1 MLNAL
6 KAPFLSGYSTPFTS
20 WLNWM
25 PKTKNNG
32 CVLAGGTAVVKL
44 MGSVSTLLMGKLPV
58 SAASVLNVFAS
69 KSISPAAAKSL

>member
-1 MLNAL
+1 MLRAL

-32 CVLAGGTAVVKL
+32 WVLAGGSAVAKL
-44 MGSVSTLLMGKLPV
+44 MGDVSTLFMGKLPE

-69 KSISPAAAKSL
+69 KSISPAAAISL